1 MTFQV
6 SCSFHQPPRREDF
19 VLARWQAVAERHSG
33 HPPVAGTQ
41 KQGMHRYLDWADQD
55 TRNTMPVLA
64 LYDKRLIDQ
73 AQDSRYALLQ
83 ASSKLMY
90 SLLHLRTAWLDTRT
104 LLRREG
110 GPARLREQRKGGQTG
125 RNNNPPYVFSW

>member
-41 KQGMHRYLDWADQD
+41 KQGMHRYLDWA
-55 TRNTMPVLA
+55 
-64 LYDKRLIDQ
+64 

-104 LLRREG
+104 LLRRER
-110 GPARLREQRKGGQTG
+110 GPARFRERAQGWQCRRTNDPQD
-125 RNNNPPYVFSW
+125 VSSWQQS